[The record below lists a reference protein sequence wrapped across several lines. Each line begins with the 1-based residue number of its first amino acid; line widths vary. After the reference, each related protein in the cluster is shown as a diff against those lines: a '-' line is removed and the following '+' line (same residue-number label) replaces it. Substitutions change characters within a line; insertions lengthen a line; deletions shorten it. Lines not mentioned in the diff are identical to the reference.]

1 MVKMRVYELAR
12 EIKLESKALI
22 AKLKAI
28 GIEVASHQS
37 TLTAAQV
44 EKLKAA
50 EAVGSAPKVVVRRRP
65 KPEEIKTEA
74 SLEDTAETVVS
85 SSEEAVASSVTRIRR
100 AA

>member
-44 EKLKAA
+44 EKIKAA
-50 EAVGSAPKVVVRRRP
+50 EAVGSNPKVVVRRRP
-65 KPEEIKTEA
+65 KPEEIKVEA
-74 SLEDTAETVVS
+74 TLDLAAETVAT
-85 SSEEAVASSVTRIRR
+85 SSEATLASSVTRIR
-100 AA
+100 